1 MRPFVYRVLAA
12 LLFLSGTITPAF
24 ALTQTWYVTGKFES
38 SNSNKPA
45 LTGSFDYDPSQFTA
59 SNVALTANTGE
70 TKTNCC
76 LISWDKVVFGW
87 SGEAVYSPNDGRFYT
102 SFFINQFDA
111 NNPTPATST
120 LALVFNGNPATSNK
134 LDGVL
139 NGQSSQGY
147 CFISGGSCAGVNRTG
162 GALFP
167 HRDLISLSMSTTPP
181 ETVAPVPLP
190 ATGWLLL
197 GGIGAFSIF
206 RRNAK
211 KARH

>member
-1 MRPFVYRVLAA
+1 MRLFICRVLAA
-12 LLFLSGTITPAF
+12 FLFLSGITTPAF
-24 ALTQTWYVTGKFES
+24 AITQTWYVTGEFES

-70 TKTNCC
+70 TTTNCC

-87 SGEAVYSPNDGRFYT
+87 PGEAVYSQNDGRFYT
-102 SFFINQFDA
+102 FFYINQFDA
-111 NNPTPATST
+111 NNPTPETSA
-120 LALVFNGNPATSNK
+120 LALVFNGNPATSDK

-139 NGQSSQGY
+139 KGQSGQGY
-147 CFISGGSCAGVNRTG
+147 CFISGGSCAGINRSG

-181 ETVAPVPLP
+181 ATVAPVPLP
-190 ATGWLLL
+190 AAGWLLL
-197 GGIGAFSIF
+197 GGIGAISVF
-206 RRNAK
+206 RRNAR
-211 KARH
+211 KARC